1 MALFRLGPANE
12 PANFIRGEGGYLR
25 PPPPQ
30 GFDAPAVSA
39 GAPRVAR
46 PGEDGPRRHPARAP
60 LGGVAARRRPL
71 PHGRPGAQQRH
82 GHSGRVYRRRLRRQA
97 EEMERDEAFPF
108 FVFRSSDHT
117 LLGGLTLGQIRR
129 GVSQTGTLGYWM
141 GEAYA
146 GQGYM
151 SRAVRATL
159 VWAFATL
166 RLHRIEAA
174 CLPHND
180 RSIRLLERCGFK
192 REGYARAYLRING
205 AWQDHVLFAIL
216 DSDPLPEG
224 PETTIE
230 TNSTGRTGKL
240 AQLFAKGYQ
249 SH

>member
-25 PPPPQ
+25 PPLPQ
-30 GFDAPAVSA
+30 GFVPWAELREKSRTFLVPWEPTWPVDDLTRSA
-39 GAPRVAR
+39 
-46 PGEDGPRRHPARAP
+46 
-60 LGGVAARRRPL
+60 
-71 PHGRPGAQQRH
+71 
-82 GHSGRVYRRRLRRQA
+82 YRRRLRRQA

>member
-1 MALFRLGPANE
+1 MALFRLGPANG

-25 PPPPQ
+25 PPLPQ
-30 GFDAPAVSA
+30 DFVPWAELREKSRTFLVPWEPTWPVDDLTRSA
-39 GAPRVAR
+39 
-46 PGEDGPRRHPARAP
+46 
-60 LGGVAARRRPL
+60 
-71 PHGRPGAQQRH
+71 
-82 GHSGRVYRRRLRRQA
+82 YRRRLRRQA

>member
-1 MALFRLGPANE
+1 MALFRLGPASE
-12 PANFIRGEGGYLR
+12 PANFIRGEGVYLR
-25 PPPPQ
+25 PPVQQDFGPWAELREKSRTFLVPWEPTWPV
-30 GFDAPAVSA
+30 DDLTRSA
-39 GAPRVAR
+39 
-46 PGEDGPRRHPARAP
+46 
-60 LGGVAARRRPL
+60 
-71 PHGRPGAQQRH
+71 
-82 GHSGRVYRRRLRRQA
+82 YRRRLRRQA

-141 GEAYA
+141 GETHA

-180 RSIRLLERCGFK
+180 RSIRLLERSGFK
-192 REGYARAYLRING
+192 KEGYARAYLRING

-216 DSDPLPEG
+216 DSDPLPEAA
-224 PETTIE
+224 ETKIE
-230 TNSTGRTGKL
+230 TNSTTRSGKL
-240 AQLFAKGYQ
+240 AQLFGKGYQ